1 MAWLR
6 NNHVREQFAPRKLD
20 IRENLLWSPLALVI
34 APVIAHLIAWSF
46 HSPAHARH
54 GSHLQKSG
62 PRAREADSVSL
73 KGAALYQRYCA
84 RCHGSEGRGDF
95 KRLKMSGIPDFTDAL
110 WQNGKTD
117 SQLEVSISE
126 GKGKLM
132 PAFADRLND
141 KEVQSLVSHVRGFS
155 SSGSIPAFGSMGDLD
170 RRYRLLQEELDE
182 LRQQFR
188 ELSSPPETSK

>member
-1 MAWLR
+1 MAWLQ
-6 NNHVREQFAPRKLD
+6 NNRVQEKLAPGKSD
-20 IRENLLWSPLALVI
+20 IRETLLWSPLVFVIGLVT
-34 APVIAHLIAWSF
+34 AHLIAWSF
-46 HSPAHARH
+46 HSPAHARQ
-54 GSHLQKSG
+54 GSHLQNSG

-73 KGAALYQRYCA
+73 RGAALYQRYCS

-141 KEVQSLVSHVRGFS
+141 KELQSLVSHVRGFS
-155 SSGSIPAFGSMGDLD
+155 SSGLMPAFGTTRDFD